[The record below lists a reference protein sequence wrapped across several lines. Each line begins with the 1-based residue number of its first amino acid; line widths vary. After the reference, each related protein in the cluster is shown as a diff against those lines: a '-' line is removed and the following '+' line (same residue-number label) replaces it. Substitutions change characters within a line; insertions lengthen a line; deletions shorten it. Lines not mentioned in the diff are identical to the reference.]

1 MDHEM
6 MMLECLKLATAQG
19 FKRDE
24 ARDEAQRMLNQILG
38 RKTDGGLPHG
48 NALKAKV
55 VGRDGDLDP
64 PFSDYVRKP
73 E

>member
-19 FKRDE
+19 LKGDD
-24 ARDEAQRMLNQILG
+24 ARAEAQRMLNQIRG
-38 RKTDGGLPHG
+38 RSAESVPHG
-48 NALKAKV
+48 NALKAKI